1 MCFSCCPE
9 FVNEP
14 LSYIPRGA
22 PFMNLLFALRI
33 TSAAS
38 LVQMLL
44 EGNFPAMRLELE
56 ESRKKEVYQLQKFQE
71 DAVSKQMLTHVLF
84 LQDATGPAAS
94 AAAAAGGGGGGGG
107 GGSGSGS
114 GPPAASPGP
123 GASWSGCTPL
133 IMASVEN
140 ARRSLQ
146 SQPNSNYVAAV
157 FMIQFF
163 AYVFYELD
171 DLAVSEPWKSEFP
184 EFFKEANTEKAA
196 GGGGGGG
203 GGGDGDDEAARG
215 AAADAARLLKK
226 RKEPEERMGPGGG
239 EEEEEEKQ

>member
-14 LSYIPRGA
+14 LFYIPRGP

-33 TSAAS
+33 ISAAS
-38 LVQMLL
+38 LVQMLSV
-44 EGNFPAMRLELE
+44 GNYSAMQLELE

-71 DAVSKQMLTHVLF
+71 DAVSKQTLTHVLF
-84 LQDATGPAAS
+84 LQDDTGPAAS

-163 AYVFYELD
+163 AYVLYELD
-171 DLAVSEPWKSEFP
+171 DLAVSEPWKAEFP
-184 EFFKEANTEKAA
+184 EFFKEADTEEAA
-196 GGGGGGG
+196 GGGGG
-203 GGGDGDDEAARG
+203 GGGDGDDEAAR
-215 AAADAARLLKK
+215 AAARLAKK
-226 RKEPEERMGPGGG
+226 RKEPEKRKKP
-239 EEEEEEKQ
+239 EKIRYCRT